1 MGEAVTKAKR
11 NPDEVTATVD
21 APRRGG
27 DFARGRPSTLRR
39 INERAVFEEVL
50 RRKIVSRTDLSRR
63 LGVSSTTVAKIVDR
77 LLHQRLIEEMD
88 APDAPDGRRPGRPGR
103 VYRVAVDR
111 TQVIGLTVDV
121 RRCTVF
127 GATLDGDIRADTL
140 EAFETP
146 DSYPQLL
153 DRLVAA
159 SRVVGRTRER
169 TIGLG
174 VSVPGEVDALTQKIL
189 LCPNLHILDGR
200 SPARDLSARLN
211 LPATL
216 IHETTG
222 TCLAEHAYGAARGMD
237 DFVMI
242 GIYEGYGCS
251 AFVNGS
257 LVVGHSGMAME
268 MGHITVDLDG
278 PPCGCG
284 NRGCLE
290 TLATDQAFARRV
302 SRRLGRDAPVE
313 EIVRLA
319 GAGELDVSAELERTL
334 DYLAV
339 GVAAAVN
346 TFNPQAVLVCSRLFD
361 AGRGVMARLRERVG
375 ARALPPLMADCELV
389 RAAGDVRL
397 GAVAGILDHL
407 TTSLGPELA

>member
-1 MGEAVTKAKR
+1 MSSESTRRVHA
-11 NPDEVTATVD
+11 ATLDD
-21 APRRGG
+21 ARVATRGG
-27 DFARGRPSTLRR
+27 DFVAGRPSVLRR
-39 INERAVFEEVL
+39 LNERAVFEEIL
-50 RRKIVSRTDLSRR
+50 RRGTVSRGDLSRR

-77 LLHQRLIEEMD
+77 LLAQQLIEDSD
-88 APDAPDGRRPGRPGR
+88 APGHAEGRQPGRPGR

-121 RRCTVF
+121 RRCAVF
-127 GATLDGDIRADTL
+127 GAGLDGDVRADTL
-140 EAFETP
+140 DDFATP
-146 DSYPQLL
+146 DTYPRLL
-153 DRLVAA
+153 DRLVSAVRA
-159 SRVVGRTRER
+159 VARTRER
-169 TIGLG
+169 TVGLG
-174 VSVPGEVDALTQKIL
+174 VSVPGEVDSLAQKVL
-189 LCPNLHILDGR
+189 LCPNLHLLDGR
-200 SPARDLSARLN
+200 SPARDLSKRLK

-216 IHETTG
+216 IHETVG

-242 GIYEGYGCS
+242 GVYEGYGCS
-251 AFVNGS
+251 AFVDGS
-257 LVVGHSGMAME
+257 LVVGHGGMAME
-268 MGHITVDLDG
+268 MGHITVDLNG
-278 PPCGCG
+278 PLCGCG

-302 SRRLGRDAPVE
+302 SKRLGRDAPVE

-319 GAGELDVSAELERTL
+319 GTGSLDVTAELDETLE
-334 DYLAV
+334 YLAV

-361 AGRGVMARLRERVG
+361 AGRGVMGRLRERVG
-375 ARALPPLMADCELV
+375 RRALPPLLAECELV

-407 TTSLGPELA
+407 TASLGPELA